1 MPRRNNLWANIDW
14 LTVAVYLVLVLLGWI
29 NIYASVYDAEHHSIF
44 DITQRYGKQLIWIG
58 AALLIAFII
67 LLIET
72 NFYVFFSYIIYGV
85 VILLLILVLFAG
97 TEVNNSKSWLSFGGF
112 GLQPAEFGKF
122 ATALALAK
130 YMSSFGFK
138 LQRFKS
144 LFVMG
149 AVIFLPATLILLQN
163 DTGSALVYFAFVLV
177 LFREGLS
184 GVVLFFATLV
194 GLLFIFSLVL
204 SDLVLYALLAGLA
217 VLIFLFVNAGM
228 KHFYRV
234 LLFFIISFVLL
245 TALNYFTRSGFGIAQ
260 LLAGMIFLS
269 GLGLIIYG
277 IHHRLKSYALV
288 ALVFVGSVL
297 FSVTV
302 DYAFNNVLEPYQQA
316 RINELLGIESDP
328 LGVGYNVNQSKI
340 AIGSGGFWGK
350 GFLNG
355 TQTKFNFVPEQS
367 TDFIFCTV
375 GEEWGFVGTSVVI
388 LLFMLLLVRLVLLAE
403 RQRSGFSRIYG
414 YAVAVILFFHFM
426 VNIGMTI
433 GLMPVIGI
441 PLPFFSYGG
450 SSLWSFTILLFIF
463 LRLDASRLDYLSN

>member
-1 MPRRNNLWANIDW
+1 MPKRNNLWANIDW
-14 LTVAVYLVLVLLGWI
+14 LTVSVYLVLVLLGWI
-29 NIYASVYDAEHHSIF
+29 NIYAAVYDAEHHSIF
-44 DITQRYGKQLIWIG
+44 DISQRYGKQLIWIG
-58 AALLIAFII
+58 AAILIAFII
-67 LLIET
+67 LLLET
-72 NFYVFFSYIIYGV
+72 NFYVFFSYIIYGAI
-85 VILLLILVLFAG
+85 ILLLILVLFAG

-144 LFVMG
+144 FVVMG
-149 AVIFLPATLILLQN
+149 TIIFLPATLILLQN

-184 GVVLFFATLV
+184 GVVLFMATLV

-204 SDLVLYALLAGLA
+204 SQLVLFSLLAGLA
-217 VLIFLFVNAGM
+217 LVVFLIVNAGM
-228 KHFYRV
+228 KHYYRA
-234 LLFFIISFVLL
+234 LLFFIIAFGLL
-245 TALNYFTRSGFGIAQ
+245 AILNYFTRSGFEIAQ
-260 LLAGMIFLS
+260 LLAGMIFLA
-269 GLGLIIYG
+269 GLGLIGYSIRN
-277 IHHRLKSYALV
+277 RLKSYTLV
-288 ALVFVGSVL
+288 ALVFVGAVIFS
-297 FSVTV
+297 FSV
-302 DYAFNNVLEPYQQA
+302 DYTFDNVLEPYQQA

-388 LLFMLLLVRLVLLAE
+388 LLFMLLLVRLILLAE

-414 YAVAVILFFHFM
+414 YSVAVILFFHFM

-450 SSLWSFTILLFIF
+450 SSLWAFTILLFIF